1 MIMEVFSI
9 CSSIAALGVSCAAL
23 MVSADKKSAEHVENF
38 IVYLHKYSPWKQE
51 MLRKQAEK
59 TGF

>member
-23 MVSADKKSAEHVENF
+23 MVSADKKSAEHVGI
-38 IVYLHKYSPWKQE
+38 IVFME
-51 MLRKQAEK
+51 CMTEDLR
-59 TGF
+59 

>member
-23 MVSADKKSAEHVENF
+23 MVSADKKSAEHVE
-38 IVYLHKYSPWKQE
+38 IAYLKWNSHKEVEGK
-51 MLRKQAEK
+51 
-59 TGF
+59 